1 MKNCS
6 LLLLLF
12 ILSINYCF
20 SQEKIDVFEIARKG
34 TIDQAKEVIKTN
46 PNAFKVIN
54 SDGYPPLILACYRG
68 NIEVAKFLI
77 DNVKDI
83 DYNTGM
89 GTALMGA
96 IFKDQIELIKLLLN
110 KKANVDAQDANG
122 GTALMLAVQG
132 ANQEIIKLLLE
143 RKANKAIKNNDG
155 KTAFEIAVFAGN
167 EAIINLL
174 K

>member
-1 MKNCS
+1 MKKTI
-6 LLLLLF
+6 LF
-12 ILSINYCF
+12 LFGFLSFALSAQTKN
-20 SQEKIDVFEIARKG
+20 VFDIARSGSLDEMKM
-34 TIDQAKEVIKTN
+34 AFKTN
-46 PNAFKVIN
+46 PEVIN
-54 SDGYPPLILACYRG
+54 TVNDNGSSTLILACYRG